1 MELTKRS
8 GGVVAA
14 FPVTDNDQIMLVT
27 DGGQV
32 IRCAVGEISITG
44 RRTQGVWVFRVDE
57 GEKVVSVGLAG
68 DENGDDVE
76 VEGEEETGIDEGGNG
91 DTAES

>member
-8 GGVVAA
+8 GVVAA

-32 IRCAVGEISITG
+32 IRCAVGDISITG

-57 GEKVVSVGLAG
+57 NEKVVSVSLIG
-68 DENGDDVE
+68 DENANDAEDGDED
-76 VEGEEETGIDEGGNG
+76 GTDDAG
-91 DTAES
+91 DNAER